1 MHALESENKKEKS
14 SLQFLTLNHL
24 IFFFSLA
31 LLIFLHAIKL
41 SVSAIEMVDAHDHR
55 YTLAR
60 YLCDRTRLQHQPR
73 PTSFHRENASP
84 TLFSL
89 FPRNRFDPRWPY
101 FLLSLSP
108 SSVPHRYGSIAS
120 EGPLQ
125 NCTLP
130 APIILLSLSLFYYT
144 LAGSATQFLFAWQK
158 LVLLPNFFFSSPL
171 SLSLMGRE
179 IFVLSPISWI
189 VH

>member
-1 MHALESENKKEKS
+1 
-14 SLQFLTLNHL
+14 
-24 IFFFSLA
+24 
-31 LLIFLHAIKL
+31 
-41 SVSAIEMVDAHDHR
+41 MVDAHDHR

-60 YLCDRTRLQHQPR
+60 YLCDRTRPQHQPR

-101 FLLSLSP
+101 FLLSLSIVCP
-108 SSVPHRYGSIAS
+108 TQIWFDCERRPTAKLYSARAYYSP
-120 EGPLQ
+120 
-125 NCTLP
+125 
-130 APIILLSLSLFYYT
+130 LSLSLSLSLSILHAGWVRHSISLR
-144 LAGSATQFLFAWQK
+144 LAKISLAAKFL
-158 LVLLPNFFFSSPL
+158 FSSPL

-179 IFVLSPISWI
+179 IFVLSVSPISWI